1 MAKARPNLPTPLE
14 IQRAIYLDF
23 EGFEALSPWMASV
36 RCDGRTETVVFGDQ
50 SRELALAAEATGLR
64 VEPLREFLGRISDR
78 AREEGRRIA
87 AYSSR
92 ELQVFKQEGVNAEFV
107 GESYLDVRG
116 LAVPWRRQ
124 RHPEVEAREKR
135 LRARRRARGLWHDP
149 SGNSLLAMAKLAGVK
164 TTSCYGKGKTTS
176 RLKAVA
182 DQIASK
188 GGYAG
193 LTSTVKR
200 KWTNLIKHNR
210 WDCEACELLLAI
222 AVSDLTLR

>member
-14 IQRAIYLDF
+14 IQRAIFLDF
-23 EGFEALSPWMASV
+23 EGFKSGPPLMASM

-50 SRELALAAEATGLR
+50 SRELALAAEANGLG

-107 GESYLDVRG
+107 GEAYLDVRG
-116 LAVPWRRQ
+116 LAHSWRRQ
-124 RHPEVEAREKR
+124 QHPEVEAREKR
-135 LRARRRARGLWHDP
+135 LRARRRARGLWHDS

-164 TTSCYGKGKTTS
+164 SSSCYGKGKTTS
-176 RLKAVA
+176 RLKAIV

-193 LTSTVKR
+193 LTSTGKG
-200 KWTNLIKHNR
+200 KWTKLIKHNR
-210 WDCEACELLLAI
+210 WDCEACEQLATI
-222 AVSDLTLR
+222 AVAQLNSR